1 MLSLKDYS
9 FVEFKSFHI
18 NQKSVQV
25 HKMPQNND
33 NAISDVPGGETS
45 NKEPNVPQSEV
56 PVAGTSSSTS
66 NDENDKGFFNRF
78 LKRIRKLI
86 YGEIDQTAYLL
97 DTKLKENE
105 KNKKKP
111 QSTKMTTQNQSIN

>member
-1 MLSLKDYS
+1 M
-9 FVEFKSFHI
+9 
-18 NQKSVQV
+18 QV
-25 HKMPQNND
+25 HKMSQNND
-33 NAISDVPGGETS
+33 NGISDVPGGETS
-45 NKEPNVPQSEV
+45 NTEPNVPQSEV

-78 LKRIRKLI
+78 LKRIRKII

-111 QSTKMTTQNQSIN
+111 QSTKMTTQNQSTN